1 MARLKE
7 PSQLQV
13 VFSSESSCAAAAPTV
28 AAVASGR
35 AGQSSGQRAGQE
47 AIMALSHSHNTF
59 EIVLVLI
66 QRLICVI
73 DVLSCCGRRL
83 PFLAS
88 YFAGTG

>member
-1 MARLKE
+1 MACLKE
-7 PSQLQV
+7 LSH
-13 VFSSESSCAAAAPTV
+13 ESSCAAAAPTV

-73 DVLSCCGRRL
+73 DVLSCCGRRPL
-83 PFLAS
+83 FLAS

>member
-13 VFSSESSCAAAAPTV
+13 FFSSESSCAAAAPTV

-47 AIMALSHSHNTF
+47 AIRLSATR
-59 EIVLVLI
+59 ITLL
-66 QRLICVI
+66 RL
-73 DVLSCCGRRL
+73 S
-83 PFLAS
+83 
-88 YFAGTG
+88 